1 MREVHSACKN
11 VSCLAHLN
19 EFHYQLG
26 LKQQNI
32 FMFQALSYSENG
44 VCVFYVRRPH
54 TRGGTPGKIRYGCVA
69 RFPKPLPYL

>member
-54 TRGGTPGKIRYGCVA
+54 TRGGTQNPCPIYDQNL
-69 RFPKPLPYL
+69 RFSLPYL